1 MAQRQNNS
9 SQSKG
14 KKGRKIGRMKNKP
27 AYKRY
32 LAEDRRTK
40 NKARRIA
47 RYMKKFPNWKPN
59 NLSDKLS
66 NYVEIYLVR

>member
-1 MAQRQNNS
+1 MARRQTG

-14 KKGRKIGRMKNKP
+14 KKGRKHGRMKKKP

-47 RYMKKFPNWKPN
+47 RYMNKFPNWKPN

-66 NYVEIYLVR
+66 SYVKRYLT